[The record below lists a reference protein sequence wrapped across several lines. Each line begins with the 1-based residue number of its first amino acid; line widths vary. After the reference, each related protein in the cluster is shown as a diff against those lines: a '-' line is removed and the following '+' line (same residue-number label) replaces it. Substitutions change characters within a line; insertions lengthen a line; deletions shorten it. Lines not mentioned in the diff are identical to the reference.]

1 MLSNKIACFLAF
13 VLPLIVVAAADPTTR
28 VTIHEEERFCLL
40 LPPNQ
45 GDDIADSL
53 EESVSFCTSTT
64 PQVRYAKEMP
74 SGFIK
79 TFHYAQASDLSYSQV
94 TGTIDPAAYSLSA
107 SDTGGMASRMLPS
120 GARCLGY
127 RYFIQFVEPNEGVF
141 CIRCC
146 HNESDCPT
154 DKADKGCQMVVIPG
168 DYS

>member
-13 VLPLIVVAAADPTTR
+13 VLPLIAVAAADPTTR
-28 VTIHEEERFCLL
+28 VTIHEEERFCIL
-40 LPPNQ
+40 LPPNP

-74 SGFIK
+74 SSFIL
-79 TFHYAQASDLSYSQV
+79 TYNYAQGPDLTYSQV
-94 TGTIDPAAYSLSA
+94 TGTIDPAAYSLST
-107 SDTGGMASRMLPS
+107 SDDGGMASHKLPD

-146 HNESDCPT
+146 HNKDDCHT
-154 DKADKGCQMVVIPG
+154 DQADKGCKVVIPG
-168 DYS
+168 TY